1 MVYYFLTATKN
12 ELNLWFALSWVSMLL
27 LHFFFLMSFGGLFA
41 KWISSTYIKVI
52 EKCACLT

>member
-27 LHFFFLMSFGGLFA
+27 LHFFF
-41 KWISSTYIKVI
+41 
-52 EKCACLT
+52 KCLLGASLPNG